1 VLALSK
7 GPSTGTTTTTLP
19 STGTTTS
26 TTTTSTTTTTLA
38 GEGLRAMPNVV
49 GFDQAQVIAA
59 MKKAELYYETKGP
72 GADSP
77 AWKSVVSEEPA
88 AGTMVK
94 WHATV
99 ILNVQE

>member
-1 VLALSK
+1 VVLALSS
-7 GPSTGTTTTTLP
+7 GPSTTATTTTTLAN
-19 STGTTTS
+19 SA
-26 TTTTSTTTTTLA
+26 TTTSTTTTTLA

-49 GFDQAQVIAA
+49 GFTQAQVVAA
-59 MKKAELYYETKGP
+59 MQKAELYYVTQGP

-77 AWKSVVSEEPA
+77 AWKTVVSEVPA

-99 ILNVQE
+99 TLNVQK